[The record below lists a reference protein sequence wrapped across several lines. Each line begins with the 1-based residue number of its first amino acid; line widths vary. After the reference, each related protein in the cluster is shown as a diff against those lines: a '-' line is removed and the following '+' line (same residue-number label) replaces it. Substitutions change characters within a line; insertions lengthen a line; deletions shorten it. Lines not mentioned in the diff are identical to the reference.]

1 MRIYISYPSQT
12 KLDNF
17 LRTQQEAQFSYTEIG
32 YTKMGIIQTPKTPQT
47 PQTPK
52 MSKTHKGY
60 TIDYHSTTLGK
71 GEQIWQKA
79 KEALQQWQHFPTSF
93 TKIYPNT
100 TRIEEGNIV
109 AVMIYILGF
118 WWRNPAKIVY
128 TVDKPDRF
136 GFAYGTLQKHA
147 EQGEEAFW
155 IDRDIDD
162 HITYHL
168 YAISKP
174 KFWAAKLAYPITR
187 KYQRKF
193 ALESMQQMKNI
204 CTI

>member
-1 MRIYISYPSQT
+1 LRIYISYPSKA

-32 YTKMGIIQTPKTPQT
+32 YTKIKTIQTNETSQAPKTF
-47 PQTPK
+47 
-52 MSKTHKGY
+52 KGY
-60 TIDYHSTTLGK
+60 IIDYHSSLIGK
-71 GEQIWQKA
+71 GDQVWEKA
-79 KEALQQWQHFPTSF
+79 KEALRQWQHFPYSF

-100 TRIEEGNIV
+100 TKIEEGNIV

-128 TVDKPDRF
+128 TFDEPDRF
-136 GFAYGTLQKHA
+136 GFAYGTLQEHA
-147 EQGEEAFW
+147 EKGEEAFW
-155 IDRDIDD
+155 ISRDKDNNI
-162 HITYHL
+162 IYHL

-193 ALESMQQMKNI
+193 ALESMQQMKDI
-204 CTI
+204 CAS